1 MEIERKWMVEGWPAG
16 LPLVE
21 EYAMRQGYIS
31 VRPTVRIREEARTGG
46 ETAWVLCFKSAGG
59 LAREE
64 IERPIDKELFD
75 HAQRLFQW
83 RRTKP
88 VIHNGRTMHF
98 LSRDN
103 TYAYFRYTDDQAVF
117 VYINNNDAPRELPW
131 SDYAEFT
138 GRLTGEGRNVLT
150 GESFNPDNCTIPAKS
165 SIIIEYR

>member
-75 HAQRLFQW
+75 DLAGRIITRPLIEKV
-83 RRTKP
+83 RRTYLLP
-88 VIHNGRTMHF
+88 DGSHLEVNH
-98 LSRDN
+98 
-103 TYAYFRYTDDQAVF
+103 V
-117 VYINNNDAPRELPW
+117 DAGQPGAFW
-131 SDYAEFT
+131 YAE
-138 GRLTGEGRNVLT
+138 
-150 GESFNPDNCTIPAKS
+150 
-165 SIIIEYR
+165 IEYPAIADAEAWAPPTAALADYLENEVTGQPGQSMGEYWERTRGC